1 MSKKKVM
8 ALLLAVTMV
17 MGSSI
22 TVFAAEG
29 DNTGSTQG
37 AGTSEGHVD
46 KEVLNVILPTIASG
60 TTPFAYTMD
69 PERLIQGTDA
79 SKYAE
84 GTVFPDAATD
94 TGVYFLVGE
103 NQYANTS
110 NTLQAINRSSC
121 DVTFTVKV
129 KTTQNTAK
137 DIALAD
143 SDTPATDSAE
153 LYLGLKVGQTSQV
166 VSATEATV
174 TKTVAGTP
182 ANFEIAVDESKAYVY
197 REKESATTWK
207 AIDISMTGAVSKF
220 AIAADTTAPT
230 VEVTWSYAKAAEGAT
245 VDTADQVEYNVTP
258 PTPTV
263 ALSGTYS
270 RANNAIKFTLTNI
283 GDRTVTGIKGY
294 NNGTAINGQFTS
306 DHWSVNEAKTEL
318 TIDGTTAPFGA
329 GAVGGTRE
337 IGVILSDSTEIK
349 VSFTVEE

>member
-182 ANFEIAVDESKAYVY
+182 ANFEIAVDENKAYVY

-258 PTPTV
+258 VIDYENATAMNLNKGSSAV
-263 ALSGTYS
+263 YANYS
-270 RANNAIKFTLTNI
+270 DL
-283 GDRTVTGIKGY
+283 G
-294 NNGTAINGQFTS
+294 FTS
-306 DHWSVNEAKTEL
+306 ADITSCVVKVDSADYAEITPVESDTALKITISDDWSSASSVKIYVVT
-318 TIDGTTAPFGA
+318 
-329 GAVGGTRE
+329 
-337 IGVILSDSTEIK
+337 SDEVYVYTYK
-349 VSFTVEE
+349 